1 MLRYKN
7 CPVISMGVGMRQF
20 PHHVSQLCHHMNFS
34 FGGKTRGGLCAQEV
48 GTWAW
53 IHHAQVPW
61 GDISMIS
68 QAEKPWGVSQP
79 GGVSRHFTPVHLK
92 GPDSFVST

>member
-1 MLRYKN
+1 M
-7 CPVISMGVGMRQF
+7 VISPLCKSLMSSHEFFFWWENKWGVCVHR
-20 PHHVSQLCHHMNFS
+20 
-34 FGGKTRGGLCAQEV
+34 K
-48 GTWAW
+48 WALGHGY
-53 IHHAQVPW
+53 IMPKCPG

-79 GGVSRHFTPVHLK
+79 GGVSRHFTPVHPK